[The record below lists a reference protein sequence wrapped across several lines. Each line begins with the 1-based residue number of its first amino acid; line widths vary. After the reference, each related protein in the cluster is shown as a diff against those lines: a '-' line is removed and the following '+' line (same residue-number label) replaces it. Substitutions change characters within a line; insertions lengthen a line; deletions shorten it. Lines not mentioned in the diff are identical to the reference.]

1 MIEDREY
8 LFSTDSF
15 NRPVTV
21 EKESAVGIR
30 LLELLMMDP
39 GSNPL
44 HPAMGV
50 GIRNYRYGINTLSDL
65 ENRIKDQI
73 KTYLPMYQVDDI
85 TLIQT
90 PDKILNIE
98 IRVDGNTYRF
108 NSAETE
114 NPITLDE
121 IDNA

>member
-1 MIEDREY
+1 MIQNREY

-15 NRPVTV
+15 NRPTTV
-21 EKESAVGIR
+21 EQEPAVGIR

-50 GIRNYRYGINTLSDL
+50 GIRNYRYGINSISDL
-65 ENRIKDQI
+65 ENRIRDQI
-73 KTYLPMYQVDDI
+73 RTYLPMYQVDDV
-85 TLIQT
+85 TLVLT

-98 IRVDGNTYRF
+98 IRVEGNTYRF
-108 NSAETE
+108 NSSDTD
-114 NPITLDE
+114 NPIKLD
-121 IDNA
+121 DLSHL

>member
-1 MIEDREY
+1 MIQNREY

-21 EKESAVGIR
+21 ERESAVGVR

-44 HPAMGV
+44 HPNMGV

-65 ENRIKDQI
+65 ENRIRDQI
-73 KTYLPMYQVDDI
+73 KTYLPMYQVDD
-85 TLIQT
+85 LVLVQT

-98 IRVDGNTYRF
+98 IRIEGNTYRF
-108 NSAETE
+108 NSEDTD
-114 NPITLDE
+114 NPIRLSD

>member
-1 MIEDREY
+1 MIKNKEY

-15 NRPVTV
+15 NKPTSV
-21 EKESAVGIR
+21 EDEPAIGVR

-44 HPAMGV
+44 HPNMGV

-65 ENRIKDQI
+65 ENRITNQI
-73 KTYLPMYQVDDI
+73 KTYLPMYQVDNVSI
-85 TLIQT
+85 IRT

-98 IRVDGNTYRF
+98 IQVEGNTYRF
-108 NSAETE
+108 NSAGTD
-114 NPITLDE
+114 NPISLAD
-121 IDNA
+121 IDNG